1 MLMETQ
7 DNLGTADSVD
17 LPFRLGIVRTDEQ
30 LSAICQVRCKAY
42 SRHLP
47 SFGQGL
53 AKPESFDTLPGVL
66 NLFIQDKQ
74 SNRIIATARLQN
86 NLFHPLAMSA
96 AYPLPSWLLRA
107 PSAEIT
113 RFAVLPEFSDAERLI
128 SKVLVKACYHYCFA
142 TQIGWI
148 VIASR
153 RSLVKWY
160 LAMGYRDID
169 ATASFHRLSHM
180 GNLPHRV
187 LLFDVVAAE
196 RNWFTSQNVD
206 YDFMH
211 RVFHPD
217 IELFSSISSIWTRSR
232 QGQRPL
238 TLTDPMLPI
247 I

>member
-1 MLMETQ
+1 MESHQ
-7 DNLGTADSVD
+7 SLGVADTVD

-30 LSAICQVRCKAY
+30 LTAICQVRCIAY

-47 SFGQGL
+47 SFGVTL
-53 AKPESFDTLPGVL
+53 AKPEIFDTLPGVL
-66 NLFIQDKQ
+66 NLFIQDKVTQ
-74 SNRIIATARLQN
+74 RIIATARLQN
-86 NLFHPLAMSA
+86 NLFHPLAMST
-96 AYPLPSWLLRA
+96 AYTLPSWLLHA

-160 LAMGYRDID
+160 LAMGYKDLD
-169 ATASFHRLSHM
+169 PTASYHRLSHM
-180 GNLPHRV
+180 NNLPHRV

-196 RNWFTSQNVD
+196 RNWYTSQNVD

-211 RVFHPD
+211 RIFHPD
-217 IELFSSISSIWTRSR
+217 IEMFSSIASVWTRSR
-232 QGQRPL
+232 RGRNSSAERDQ
-238 TLTDPMLPI
+238 MYPI
-247 I
+247 V